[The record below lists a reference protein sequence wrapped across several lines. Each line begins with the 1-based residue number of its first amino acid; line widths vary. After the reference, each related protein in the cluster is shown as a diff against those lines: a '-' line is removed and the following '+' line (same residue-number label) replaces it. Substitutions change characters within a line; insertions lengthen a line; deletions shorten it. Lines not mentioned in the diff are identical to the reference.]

1 MITSKIFIIIIFI
14 TLSCSNNSD
23 EIKGDTNSTKM
34 SESKELN
41 QKNKQAI
48 IFNRRNEP
56 RENAF
61 SLLIPKGWQIE
72 GGVFR
77 INPLDQGG
85 PSQSI
90 AAKLDFTIKK
100 DREGSVMIRWLP
112 DVLFFDAR
120 YSPAGQMGLF
130 PEGSNYMGMTVMNII
145 SSDKFINRI
154 VFPYAHPGISNP
166 KILEKRNLSQV
177 ANNYQKRIKQSF
189 PYLTM
194 SYDASIV
201 KYKYEE
207 NGKQY
212 EEVIF
217 SLIENWGQLGAGM
230 WGNKETFLFRTPI
243 NEMKTWEPIISTILS
258 SVKINLQWMIK
269 EIKGQV
275 ERGQIVIET
284 QKEIQRIGKEITEH
298 RQKTNFEINNDMF
311 LTLMQQEEYVNP
323 YTNEIEVGTNQWK
336 HRWVNQSGD
345 VIYSDNE
352 YYDPN
357 IDIEINRTDF
367 KKSKVRERF
376 PK

>member
-1 MITSKIFIIIIFI
+1 
-14 TLSCSNNSD
+14 
-23 EIKGDTNSTKM
+23 
-34 SESKELN
+34 
-41 QKNKQAI
+41 
-48 IFNRRNEP
+48 
-56 RENAF
+56 
-61 SLLIPKGWQIE
+61 
-72 GGVFR
+72 
-77 INPLDQGG
+77 
-85 PSQSI
+85 
-90 AAKLDFTIKK
+90 
-100 DREGSVMIRWLP
+100 
-112 DVLFFDAR
+112 
-120 YSPAGQMGLF
+120 MGLF

-284 QKEIQRIGKEITEH
+284 QKEIQRIGKEITDH

-357 IDIEINRTDF
+357 IDKEINRTDF
-367 KKSKVRERF
+367 KRSKVREKF